1 MTINPH
7 GEKMI
12 AVYAHA
18 DDAEIW
24 SGGTIAKWNSL
35 GGTSKILCFSTDN
48 TRTEEAKGGA
58 SVLGAAIS
66 VIEKLPTKTDE
77 TSALVEVQIKE
88 FNPTIVI
95 THYYQDSHPEHRYV
109 FEIVSNA
116 IIQNRI
122 TAGNPKYL
130 LSSNTY
136 NEICLDGMF
145 EPNVYID
152 ISDNFEL
159 KLKAIEQHKSQPF
172 EMWKKIATDQNT
184 LLGSRISGTKF
195 VEGFVQVPIL
205 GKLSILTLF

>member
-1 MTINPH
+1 MAINPE
-7 GEKMI
+7 GENLMV
-12 AVYAHA
+12 VYAHA

-35 GGTSKILCFSTDN
+35 GGTSKILCFSTDSI
-48 TRTEEAKGGA
+48 RVEEAKAGA
-58 SVLGAAIS
+58 DILGSDLS
-66 VIEKLPTKTDE
+66 VIEDSPSLTSE
-77 TSALVEVQIKE
+77 TVSAVEEQIKA
-88 FNPTIVI
+88 FNPTILI
-95 THYYQDSHPEHRYV
+95 THYYQDSHPEHRDV
-109 FEIVSNA
+109 FEIVSKA
-116 IIQNRI
+116 VIHNRI
-122 TAGNPKYL
+122 NSGYPRYL
-130 LSSNTY
+130 LCADTY
-136 NEICLDGMF
+136 NEICLDGVF

-152 ISDNFEL
+152 ITKHFDQ

>member
-1 MTINPH
+1 MAINPH
-7 GEKMI
+7 GEKMMV
-12 AVYAHA
+12 VYAHA

-24 SGGTIAKWNSL
+24 SGGTIARWNSL
-35 GGTSKILCFSTDN
+35 GGTSKILCFSTDKI
-48 TRTEEAKGGA
+48 RIEEAKAGA
-58 SVLGAAIS
+58 SVLGSDIS
-66 VIEKLPTKTDE
+66 VIEKDPTKTGE
-77 TSALVEVQIKE
+77 TIALVEAQIRE
-88 FNPTIVI
+88 FNPGILI
-95 THYYQDSHPEHRYV
+95 THYYQDSHPEHRNV

-122 TAGNPKYL
+122 NAGNPKYL
-130 LSSNTY
+130 LSANSY
-136 NEICLDGMF
+136 NEICLDGVF

-152 ISDNFEL
+152 ITDNFDI

-172 EMWKKIATDQNT
+172 EMWKKLATDQNT